1 MKSDRSPSL
10 PAQPGRAIRPQPI
23 AVEPFAP
30 VPRKTL
36 SGWTPDRQRRFI
48 AALAATGS
56 VTASA
61 NSVEMTAASAYML
74 RAAAGSAEFI
84 AAWDTAVRRGIGA
97 LRAVAFDRA
106 INGEAE
112 PIFYQGEQVGERRLY
127 NNQLLMRLLTHY
139 DRQAADEAARSRAA
153 SIEDPRPS
161 NAAVAARLA
170 SKAKPIRSMDA
181 DDHRRNQ
188 QWIDYHR
195 FNQAVAEAA
204 FVDRLRGWIAEGG
217 LAAVIAQL
225 DYLERSQDRGGAL
238 LTAAMRAEIAATG
251 TLARPWLARFDDL
264 ETLLTAERVEA
275 AANAGIL
282 PVHAQFA

>member
-1 MKSDRSPSL
+1 MSNRT
-10 PAQPGRAIRPQPI
+10 PAAGRAIAPRPVDN
-23 AVEPFAP
+23 ADFAP

-56 VTASA
+56 V
-61 NSVEMTAASAYML
+61 AASAASVGMTREGAYLL
-74 RAAAGSAEFI
+74 RAAPGSADFVL
-84 AAWDTAVRRGIGA
+84 AWDTAVRRGIGA

-112 PIFYQGEQVGERRLY
+112 PVFYQGEQVGERRLY

-139 DRQAADEAARSRAA
+139 DRQASVEAAAKA
-153 SIEDPRPS
+153 PSIDDPRPS
-161 NAAVAARLA
+161 SPAVAARLA

-195 FNQAVAEAA
+195 LNQAIGEAV
-204 FVDRLRGWIAEGG
+204 FVNRLRGWIAEGG
-217 LAAVIAQL
+217 LATIIAQL
-225 DYLERSQDRGGAL
+225 DYLDRRHAADGL
-238 LTAAMRAEIAATG
+238 LTAAMRAEIAATD
-251 TLARPWLARFDDL
+251 TLAQPWHDRCAGLA
-264 ETLLTAERVEA
+264 TLLTAERVEA
-275 AANAGIL
+275 AANAGVL
-282 PVHAQFA
+282 PVH